1 VIKKYKKILLIVTFC
16 TFSVKSRII
25 CHMESRIKALI
36 VDDEEGARKLLKKLL
51 DETHLFHDMRLAYSG
66 SSANKELK
74 EFDPDMIFLD
84 IKMPD
89 KDGFEFLND
98 LTHRNGRP
106 GIVFVTAYEQYALKA
121 IKNQAFDYLLKPVN
135 RKELKQCVL
144 KYLSTM
150 KDYAAIVPHGGQQL
164 NSDKIKR
171 VKVSTR
177 TGTLFVNPANILY
190 CKADGN
196 YTILYTIEK
205 QLLCS
210 MNIGKM
216 REMLPES
223 SFIRIGRSLILN
235 LEHISQLDRRQSTV
249 TMVHQGESVTV
260 KIPRNHLKELE
271 MI

>member
-1 VIKKYKKILLIVTFC
+1 
-16 TFSVKSRII
+16 
-25 CHMESRIKALI
+25 MESKLRALI

-51 DETHLFHDMRLAYSG
+51 DETHLFHDLRLANSG
-66 SSANKELK
+66 ISANNELK
-74 EFDPDMIFLD
+74 DFDPDMIFLD
-84 IKMPD
+84 IKMPE
-89 KDGFEFLND
+89 KDGFEFLSD

-121 IKNQAFDYLLKPVN
+121 IKNQAYDYLLKPVN
-135 RKELKQCVL
+135 RKELKQCIQRYISEL
-144 KYLSTM
+144 KDNTIMSPQP
-150 KDYAAIVPHGGQQL
+150 AQQF
-164 NSDKIKR
+164 NPEKIKR

-177 TGTLFVNPANILY
+177 TGTIFVNPLNILY

-196 YTILYTIEK
+196 YTILCTIEK

>member
-1 VIKKYKKILLIVTFC
+1 VIKKQKYILLILTFC
-16 TFSVKSRII
+16 TFSRQSRIF
-25 CHMESRIKALI
+25 CHMESKLSALI

-51 DETHLFHDMRLAYSG
+51 DETHLFNNLRLAHSG
-66 SSANKELK
+66 PSANIELK

-84 IKMPD
+84 IKMPE
-89 KDGFEFLND
+89 KDGFGVLSD
-98 LTHRNGRP
+98 LIHHNGSP

-144 KYLSTM
+144 RYMSLR
-150 KDYAAIVPHGGQQL
+150 KDSANMVQNIGRQF
-164 NSDKIKR
+164 NTDKIKR

-196 YTILYTIEK
+196 YTMIFTMDK

-216 REMLPES
+216 RDLLPES
-223 SFIRIGRSLILN
+223 NFIRIGRSLILN
-235 LEHISQLDRRQSTV
+235 LEHIAQLDRRHCTV
-249 TMVHQGESVTV
+249 TLVYQSDSVTV
-260 KIPRNHLKELE
+260 KIPRNHLRELE

>member
-1 VIKKYKKILLIVTFC
+1 
-16 TFSVKSRII
+16 
-25 CHMESRIKALI
+25 MESKLRALI

-51 DETHLFHDMRLAYSG
+51 DETHLFHDLRLACSG
-66 SSANKELK
+66 SSAKTELK

-84 IKMPD
+84 IKMPE

-98 LTHRNGRP
+98 LSYRNGRP

-135 RKELKQCVL
+135 RKELKQCVQ
-144 KYLSTM
+144 KYISTIKENATM
-150 KDYAAIVPHGGQQL
+150 VPHVGHQF
-164 NSDKIKR
+164 NPDKIKR

-196 YTILYTIEK
+196 YSLIHTFDK

-216 REMLPES
+216 MEMLPDF
-223 SFIRIGRSLILN
+223 SFVRIGRSLILN
-235 LEHISQLDRRQSTV
+235 LEHISQLDRRQCTV
-249 TMVHQGESVTV
+249 TMAHQGESVIV

>member
-1 VIKKYKKILLIVTFC
+1 
-16 TFSVKSRII
+16 
-25 CHMESRIKALI
+25 MESKLRALI

-51 DETHLFHDMRLAYSG
+51 DETHLFSDLRLAHSG
-66 SSANKELK
+66 SSANTELK
-74 EFDPDMIFLD
+74 NFEPDMIFLD
-84 IKMPD
+84 IKMPE
-89 KDGFEFLND
+89 KDGFGVLADINS
-98 LTHRNGRP
+98 RNGRP
-106 GIVFVTAYEQYALKA
+106 GIVFVTAYEEYALRA

-144 KYLSTM
+144 KYISSR
-150 KDYAAIVPHGGQQL
+150 KDAHGMVQQTWPQF
-164 NSDKIKR
+164 NADKIKR

-196 YTILYTIEK
+196 YTAIFTIDK

-216 REMLPES
+216 KDMLPES
-223 SFIRIGRSLILN
+223 GFIRIGRSLILN
-235 LEHISQLDRRQSTV
+235 IEHISQLDRRQSTI
-249 TMVHQGESVTV
+249 TMVHMGESVTV
-260 KIPRNHLKELE
+260 KIPRNHLRELE

>member
-1 VIKKYKKILLIVTFC
+1 
-16 TFSVKSRII
+16 
-25 CHMESRIKALI
+25 MESKLRALI

-51 DETHLFHDMRLAYSG
+51 DETHLFQDLRLANSG
-66 SSANKELK
+66 ISANNELK
-74 EFDPDMIFLD
+74 DFDPDMVFLD
-84 IKMPD
+84 IKMPE
-89 KDGFEFLND
+89 KDGFEFLSD

-106 GIVFVTAYEQYALKA
+106 GIVFVTAYEQHALKA
-121 IKNQAFDYLLKPVN
+121 IKYQAFDYLLKPVN
-135 RKELKQCVL
+135 RKELKQCVQR
-144 KYLSTM
+144 YMSGI
-150 KDYAAIVPHGGQQL
+150 KDNATNAPQPAQL
-164 NSDKIKR
+164 FNPDKIKR

-177 TGTLFVNPANILY
+177 TGTIFVNPLNILY

-196 YTILYTIEK
+196 YTVLCTIEK

-210 MNIGKM
+210 MNIGKI